1 MTPSP
6 GFVYVA
12 NLAEW
17 TPPPGEVIAI
27 SRHIRSKRDLF
38 GRLHKRLQLPGYFGN
53 NWDALNDCLH
63 DLSWLPGVT
72 HVSLLHDGL
81 PFGSSSQKLRTIY
94 LQLLSGLTAPCEH
107 GSPQWTIVFPEA
119 CRAEIEYLLTRS

>member
-1 MTPSP
+1 MTPTP

-17 TPPPGEVIAI
+17 TPPSGWVIPI
-27 SRHIRSKRDLF
+27 SEHIRGKRDLF
-38 GRLHKRLQLPGYFGN
+38 GRLHKALQLPGYFGN

-72 HVSLLHDGL
+72 HITLLHDGL
-81 PFGSSSQKLRTIY
+81 PFGDGSQKLRTIY
-94 LQLLSGLTAPCEH
+94 LQLLSGLTAPSDHE
-107 GSPQWTIVFPEA
+107 GPRWTIVFPEV
-119 CRAEIEYLLTRS
+119 CRAEVARLLTRS